1 MRTLDKVDR
10 ERGEGMQGAIAV
22 GVLIGAYLLGSIPT
36 GYWLTKALKGIDI
49 RESGSGSTGAT
60 NVLRTVGKGAALTV
74 LLVDVLKGVAAIF
87 LVRFAYQW
95 GWLTSTPLTSTSLS
109 EHFQDGIVV
118 LAGFLALFG
127 HSLSVWLIWN
137 QPEGKSLNKGGK
149 SAATSLGVLLA
160 LYWPVGLLTFAVFG
174 SVIGITRIVSLGSM
188 SAAIAVSALMAAFH
202 QPLAYEIFGIIG
214 GLYVIWRHR
223 SNIERLLAGTEPK
236 IGTSAPLSDSQINPK
251 VSEPSN

>member
-10 ERGEGMQGAIAV
+10 ERGEVMQGAIAV

-95 GWLTSTPLTSTSLS
+95 QILTLDEQGQSW
-109 EHFQDGIVV
+109 IVV

-127 HSLSVWLIWN
+127 HSLSIWLIWN
-137 QPEGKSLNKGGK
+137 QPEGKSLSKGGK

-202 QPLAYEIFGIIG
+202 QPLAYEIFGIMG

-236 IGTSAPLSDSQINPK
+236 IGQTSPQ
-251 VSEPSN
+251 VSELPN

>member
-1 MRTLDKVDR
+1 
-10 ERGEGMQGAIAV
+10 MQGAIAV

-60 NVLRTVGKGAALTV
+60 NVLRIVGKGAALTV

-95 GWLTSTPLTSTSLS
+95 QILTLDEQGQSW
-109 EHFQDGIVV
+109 IVV

-127 HSLSVWLIWN
+127 HSLSIWLIWN
-137 QPEGKSLNKGGK
+137 QPEGKSLSKGGK

-174 SVIGITRIVSLGSM
+174 SIIGITRIVSLGSM

-202 QPLAYEIFGIIG
+202 QPLAYEIFGIMG

-236 IGTSAPLSDSQINPK
+236 IGQTSPQ
-251 VSEPSN
+251 VSELPN

>member
-1 MRTLDKVDR
+1 
-10 ERGEGMQGAIAV
+10 MQGAIAV

-95 GWLTSTPLTSTSLS
+95 QILTLDEQGQSW
-109 EHFQDGIVV
+109 IVV

-127 HSLSVWLIWN
+127 HSLSIWLIWN
-137 QPEGKSLNKGGK
+137 QPEGKSLSKGGK

-202 QPLAYEIFGIIG
+202 QPLAYEIFGIMG

-236 IGTSAPLSDSQINPK
+236 IGQTSPQ
-251 VSEPSN
+251 VSELPN

>member
-1 MRTLDKVDR
+1 
-10 ERGEGMQGAIAV
+10 MQGAIAISL
-22 GVLIGAYLLGSIPT
+22 LIGAYLLGSIPT
-36 GYWLTKALKGIDI
+36 GYWLTQALKGIDI

-74 LLVDVLKGVAAIF
+74 LLVDIFKGAAAVF

-95 GWLTSTPLTSTSLS
+95 HWLTSTSLS
-109 EHFQDGIVV
+109 EQWQDWMVV
-118 LAGFLALFG
+118 LAGFLALLG
-127 HSLSVWLIWN
+127 HSLSIWLIWN
-137 QPEGKSLNKGGK
+137 QPEGKSLTKGGK

-236 IGTSAPLSDSQINPK
+236 IGQTSSQA
-251 VSEPSN
+251 SEPST

>member
-1 MRTLDKVDR
+1 M
-10 ERGEGMQGAIAV
+10 EGAIAV
-22 GVLIGAYLLGSIPT
+22 SVLIGAYLLGSIPT
-36 GYWLTKALKGIDI
+36 GYWLTQALKGIDI

-74 LLVDVLKGVAAIF
+74 LLVDILKGVAAIF

-95 GWLTSTPLTSTSLS
+95 HWLTSTPLS
-109 EHFQDGIVV
+109 EQSDSMVV

-127 HSLSVWLIWN
+127 HSLSIWLIWN
-137 QPEGKSLNKGGK
+137 QPEGKSLSKGGK

-202 QPLAYEIFGIIG
+202 QPLPYEIFGIIG

-236 IGTSAPLSDSQINPK
+236 IGQTSSQA
-251 VSEPSN
+251 SEPST